1 MGTAAVVP
9 PMDACA
15 EPGCERPAAVRLYI
29 PWGDDREVCTA
40 HGRVLAQPDGIVAEP
55 IDDAVD
61 RWQ

>member
-1 MGTAAVVP
+1 
-9 PMDACA
+9 MDACA